1 MAKNKTEAANR
12 EGNAKVLTKLA
23 EVRSGSEDMA
33 AKRRLRDV
41 EEKLAVAAPVTETD
55 VSFIDKEIL
64 RLLDAFPSLAAEGVL
79 TERYLERIETLSAR
93 RRTQV

>member
-1 MAKNKTEAANR
+1 MAKNKTEAVNR
-12 EGNAKVLTKLA
+12 ENNAKVLAKLA
-23 EVRSGSEDMA
+23 EVRSASEDMS

-41 EEKLAVAAPVTETD
+41 EEKLAVAAPVRETD
-55 VSFIDKEIL
+55 VSFIDREIL
-64 RLLDAFPSLAAEGVL
+64 RLLDEFASVAAEGIL